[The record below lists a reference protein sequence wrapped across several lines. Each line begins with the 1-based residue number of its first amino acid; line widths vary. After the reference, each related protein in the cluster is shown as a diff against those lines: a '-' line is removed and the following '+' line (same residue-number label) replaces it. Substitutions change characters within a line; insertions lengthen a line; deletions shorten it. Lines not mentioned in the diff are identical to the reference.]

1 MSEVKTHLN
10 RLTAEGKVSL
20 RAIARQL
27 IDAGQDMLGVN
38 WHSSRIEE
46 HPPFGAYWRVEDGV
60 YIDEVDDVVFT
71 GRRYDR
77 GEFEAFIA
85 DRLANDDVWFSEV
98 AR

>member
-20 RAIARQL
+20 RAIAGQL
-27 IDAGQDMLGVN
+27 IGTGQGMLGRD
-38 WHSSRIEE
+38 WRSSHIEE
-46 HPPFGAYWRVEDGV
+46 HSPLGAYWWVEDSV
-60 YIDEVDDVVFT
+60 FIDEVDDVVFT
-71 GRRYDR
+71 GRRYYR